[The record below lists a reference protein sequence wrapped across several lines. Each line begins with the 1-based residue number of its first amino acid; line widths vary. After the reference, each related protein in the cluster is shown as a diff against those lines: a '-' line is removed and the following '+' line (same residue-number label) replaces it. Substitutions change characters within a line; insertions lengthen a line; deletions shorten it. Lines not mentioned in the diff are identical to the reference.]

1 MYAIQQNKEG
11 TNISWEEVE
20 DPKLESGYAILRVS
34 AAGVNRADI
43 LQRKGLYP
51 PPKGA
56 SEILGLE
63 VAGTI
68 EQLASNGAHHQWKE
82 GERVMALIP
91 GGAYAEKV
99 AVPISLL
106 LPIPDALSFSEAAAI
121 PEALYTAYLNL
132 ILEAELQQG
141 ETLLIHAAAG
151 GIGSTAVQI
160 AKLYGAYV
168 VGTVGTDQKAQF
180 IRELGAHHALNY
192 KDGNLKERLQEV
204 APGGYHLIL
213 DPIGSP
219 DYTKMHENLI
229 NYKGRWLLIGLLG
242 GMKVELNLA
251 KVLTKNVMLKGSTLR
266 NKPLEAKI
274 ELTQK
279 IRDSVL
285 NYYQTGDLKPVLDQ
299 YFPIQEAEKAH
310 HYMQSNKAMGKVVLE
325 VD

>member
-11 TNISWEEVE
+11 TSISWEEVE
-20 DPKLESGYAILRVS
+20 DPKLESGYAILKVR

-68 EQLASNGAHHQWKE
+68 EQLACNGAHHQWKE

-99 AVPISLL
+99 AVPISIL
-106 LPIPDALSFSEAAAI
+106 LPIPEALSFSEAAAI
-121 PEALYTAYLNL
+121 PEGLYTAYLNL

-151 GIGSTAVQI
+151 GIGSTAVQL
-160 AKLYGAYV
+160 AKLYGARV
-168 VGTVGTDQKAQF
+168 VATVGTDEKANWVQQ
-180 IRELGAHHALNY
+180 LGADDAVNY
-192 KDGNLKERLQEV
+192 KDGRLEARLKEVGQ
-204 APGGYHLIL
+204 AGYDVIF
-213 DPIGSP
+213 DPIGSC
-219 DYTKMHENLI
+219 DYAKMHENLL

-251 KVLTKNVMLKGSTLR
+251 KVLTKNLMLKGSTLR

-274 ELTQK
+274 ALTHK

-285 NYYQTGDLKPVLDQ
+285 NYYETGDLKPVVDQ
-299 YFPIQEAEKAH
+299 SFSIQEAEKAH
-310 HYMQSNKAMGKVVLE
+310 HYMQSNKAQGKVILE
-325 VD
+325 MT

>member
-11 TNISWEEVE
+11 TILSWEEVE
-20 DPKLESGYAILRVS
+20 EPKLEPGHAILNVQ

-51 PPKGA
+51 PPQGA

-68 EQLASNGAHHQWKE
+68 EQIASNGSQHQRKE
-82 GERVMALIP
+82 GDPVMALLP

-99 AVPISLL
+99 AVPISML
-106 LPIPDALSFSEAAAI
+106 LPIPEKLSYTKAAAI
-121 PEALYTAYLNL
+121 PEALYTSYLNL
-132 ILEAELQQG
+132 ILEAGLQQG

-151 GIGSTAVQI
+151 GIGSTAIQI
-160 AKLYGAYV
+160 AKLYGADV
-168 VGTVGTDQKAQF
+168 VATVGTDEKAQWV
-180 IRELGAHHALNY
+180 RQLGADRAINY
-192 KDGNLKERLQEV
+192 KDGQLETRLKEVGQ
-204 APGGYHLIL
+204 AGYDVIF

-219 DYTKMHENLI
+219 DYAKMHQNLL
-229 NYKGRWLLIGLLG
+229 NYRGRWLLIGLLG

-251 KVLTKNVMLKGSTLR
+251 KVLTKNLMLKGSTLR

-274 ELTQK
+274 AVTQK

-285 NYYQTGDLKPVLDQ
+285 DYYRNGGLKPVVDQ
-299 YFPIQEAEKAH
+299 SFPIQDAEKAH
-310 HYMQSNKAMGKVVLE
+310 HYMQSNQVQGKVILE
-325 VD
+325 MT